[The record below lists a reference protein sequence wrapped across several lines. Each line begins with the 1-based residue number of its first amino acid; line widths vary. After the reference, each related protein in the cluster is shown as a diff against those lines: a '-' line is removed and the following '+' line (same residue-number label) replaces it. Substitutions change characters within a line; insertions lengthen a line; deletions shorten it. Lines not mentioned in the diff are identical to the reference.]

1 MNEQQIRTAII
12 DALDAA
18 YISTFRAE
26 SARENFLNG
35 SNDYLF
41 EELDIDSLGMMEFC
55 ISLEIND
62 VISITPEK
70 VQRLNSLNQLVQQI
84 KSSGQ

>member
-1 MNEQQIRTAII
+1 MDEKQIRTAII

-18 YISTFRAE
+18 YVSTFRDEAV
-26 SARENFLNG
+26 RENFLNG
-35 SNDYLF
+35 SKDYLF
-41 EELDIDSLGMMEFC
+41 EELDIDSLGMMDFC

-70 VQRLNSLNQLVQQI
+70 VLRLNTLNELVQTIQ
-84 KSSGQ
+84 SSGQ

>member
-1 MNEQQIRTAII
+1 MDEKQIRTAII

-18 YISTFRAE
+18 YVSTFRDE

-35 SNDYLF
+35 SKDYLF
-41 EELDIDSLGMMEFC
+41 DELDIDSLGMMDFC
-55 ISLEIND
+55 ISLEVND

-70 VQRLNSLNQLVQQI
+70 VLRLNSLNQLVQTIQG
-84 KSSGQ
+84 SGQ